1 MIYLA
6 TPYTDPD
13 VNTRNWRY
21 HRAKEAL
28 FALWEAQCPA
38 FCPIVLGHEY
48 EQRQRSGPKHLPHEF
63 WMQMARVQLLACTSV
78 YVLTLP
84 GWEKSKGV
92 KDEVALATACGR
104 PVQGYAPFD
113 PCADVSGLYIYQTF
127 GVAPLKRRMPLQAMR
142 TLISREQDDE
152 A

>member
-1 MIYLA
+1 
-6 TPYTDPD
+6 
-13 VNTRNWRY
+13 
-21 HRAKEAL
+21 
-28 FALWEAQCPA
+28 
-38 FCPIVLGHEY
+38 
-48 EQRQRSGPKHLPHEF
+48 
-63 WMQMARVQLLACTSV
+63 MARVQLLACTSV